1 VLLAGAIVA
10 LCADIVSQLPGSLLT
25 LPLNAIT
32 ALVGAPVIIA
42 VLIKRRTLRE
52 SF

>member
-1 VLLAGAIVA
+1 V
-10 LCADIVSQLPGSLLT
+10 

-42 VLIKRRTLRE
+42 ALVKQRKLKRL
-52 SF
+52 F